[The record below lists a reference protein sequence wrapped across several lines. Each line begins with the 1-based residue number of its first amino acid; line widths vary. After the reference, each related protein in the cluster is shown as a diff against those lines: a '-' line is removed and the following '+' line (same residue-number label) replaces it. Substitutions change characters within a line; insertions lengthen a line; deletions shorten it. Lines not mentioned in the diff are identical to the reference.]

1 MSFGKMAVVCLAV
14 SATAGFSS
22 GDSVTC
28 GDLRQLYDNKNC
40 TRHLAE
46 PLSRAPVA
54 AACPYNFTKPAC
66 KKAEPQ
72 SPRDLTSG
80 AVGALTPK
88 ATTLS
93 EAQAEF
99 LPLVNVHYH
108 LGAEHRSEDYSNATD
123 SQAYDTRGLAR
134 RLSNGTSSPRP
145 GFMCATVGLTAEELV
160 PYAFKYCKGQVEV
173 GKSYEVHYVHSSA
186 GYSREDLAGAD
197 FDGIDDGLGGAA
209 NGRGM
214 LNPMIV
220 VQAQVF
226 QVVNGGQDVED
237 MLHGWTVVNHSNS
250 VMYAGSTTGQ
260 SHDNEVCSPYAITWH
275 VDKSCHKVAP
285 AAFDN
290 LCKQMKEVYKLKKDL
305 HPHGSRKLL
314 SSQYVVKAEYV
325 KPLASGSTP
334 QFHASKDGAARAGP
348 AWILVC
354 FQVISLW
361 SLSPALY
368 RVVARA

>member
-1 MSFGKMAVVCLAV
+1 MAFFCLAAQAV
-14 SATAGFSS
+14 GGPGG
-22 GDSVTC
+22 GDSMTC
-28 GDLRQLYDNKNC
+28 TDLRRLYDTKHC
-40 TRHLAE
+40 TGHPDE
-46 PLSRAPVA
+46 TLSQAPEA
-54 AACPYNFTKPAC
+54 ATCPYNFKKPAC
-66 KKAEPQ
+66 ENAEPQ
-72 SPRDLTSG
+72 TPRDLIAG
-80 AVGALTPK
+80 ATGSLTPK
-88 ATTLS
+88 AATLT
-93 EAQAEF
+93 EAQAES